1 MKVAIP
7 GEVLGSVEEFFPG
20 EGVIEINGKV
30 IATVFGKV
38 EIDSNLKIHV
48 KRIRA
53 WPEIKEGIDVYGI
66 VSDIIED
73 FVIVEI
79 ICVDKIERDVIGGEA
94 TAALH
99 ISKITRQ
106 YVDDIGKFYRIGDI
120 LRAKVIKA
128 KPSIRLETIDKK
140 YGVILAR
147 CTRCR
152 RPLEYIHGKLYCL
165 PCQRIETRKIAE
177 DYRKVEWSR
186 WKT

>member
-7 GEVLGSVEEFFPG
+7 GEILGISEEFMPG
-20 EGVIEINGKV
+20 EGVIEVDGKL

-38 EIDSNLKIHV
+38 EIDGELRIHV
-48 KRIRA
+48 KRLKA
-53 WPEIKEGIDVYGI
+53 WPEIRENIDVYG
-66 VSDIIED
+66 VVADIIED

-79 ICVDKIERDVIGGEA
+79 LCVDHIEREVIGGES

-106 YVDDIGKFYRIGDI
+106 FVDDIGKFYRIGDI

-128 KPSIRLETIDKK
+128 KPSIRLETIDRK

-152 RPLEYIHGKLYCL
+152 RALDYIDGRLYC
-165 PCQRIETRKIAE
+165 PSCQRVETRKIAE
-177 DYRKVEWSR
+177 DYRRVEWSK